1 MTVQFNGYFYSKEKK
16 RLGRAAKIFLQYF
29 KINKDVNFHFTSLN
43 SEEISKQNLNAFNRD
58 EVTDVVT
65 LPMYRNLKDIT
76 SKNNTDGFVG
86 DILIHRPHVRRNALQ
101 YGKTTVEELE
111 LVLIHGMLHLF
122 GFSHNNESLLSKHQE
137 KIIKRV
143 WNGS

>member
-43 SEEISKQNLNAFNRD
+43 SEEICKQNLNAFNRD

-76 SKNNTDGFVG
+76 SKNNTDGFLG
-86 DILIHRPHVRRNALQ
+86 DILIHRPQVRRNALQ
-101 YGKTTVEELE
+101 YGKTMVEELE

-122 GFSHNNESLLSKHQE
+122 GFSHNNEGLLSQHQE

>member
-29 KINKDVNFHFTSLN
+29 KINNDVNFHFTSLN
-43 SEEISKQNLNAFNRD
+43 SDEISKQNLNAFNKD

-65 LPMYRNLKDIT
+65 LPIYGNLQDIT

-86 DILIHRPHVRRNALQ
+86 DILIHRPQVRRNALQ

-122 GFSHNNESLLSKHQE
+122 GFSHNNESLLTKHQE